1 MRIAKTKM
9 TLLLSIALLIFA
21 CKNKIKNP
29 QVRLVTNYG
38 NIEIELYKDKAPLTC
53 SNFLNYV
60 DNDLLKNAKFYR
72 VVRNDNQP
80 HNKIKIEV
88 VQWGL
93 MLDDNE
99 YVLPPIIH
107 ESTKKTGILHKNGI
121 VSMARNQPG
130 TASSEFFI
138 CIGDQPELD
147 YGGQRNPDRKGFA
160 AFGKVINGMGVVK
173 QIQLMADTNQ
183 FLVNPVAI
191 ISVERIK

>member
-1 MRIAKTKM
+1 M